1 MCYGAD
7 STAGIFEKESFETAV
22 KGMEEMAGPNLQFV
36 STQDKTQR
44 AMFVIYMNQVL
55 KMTDLPMKTE
65 KELFWDE

>member
-22 KGMEEMAGPNLQFV
+22 KGIEETAGPNPQSV
-36 STQDKTQR
+36 SVQDKDQR
-44 AMFVIYMNQVL
+44 AMFVVHMNQVL

-65 KELFWDE
+65 KELFWDG